1 MVLYFPTLKQ
11 LDIFFW
17 FFDMSLIC
25 WRFSNWQNSS
35 YNFTLKLYLYLISS
49 IVTFNIW
56 SKLHVA
62 NLFLKNAF
70 KKLLD
75 FDSVNNLS
83 IFAIYSKYFTNIWQ
97 MMQMSQTS
105 DYICG
110 IDYKQSLPSQTLP
123 VRLNIPKY
131 KHSQPVDI
139 RWDL

>member
-1 MVLYFPTLKQ
+1 MIKTSCCKFV
-11 LDIFFW
+11 
-17 FFDMSLIC
+17 
-25 WRFSNWQNSS
+25 
-35 YNFTLKLYLYLISS
+35 
-49 IVTFNIW
+49 
-56 SKLHVA
+56 
-62 NLFLKNAF
+62 LKNAF

-83 IFAIYSKYFTNIWQ
+83 IFAIKSKYFTNIWQ